1 MAEKRNVWGLSL
13 LFLLFSVSLVHM
25 LVCPFT
31 KVEESFNLQATH
43 DILFHRFDFKKYDH
57 LEFPGVVPRTF
68 LGPLFLSAFSSPF
81 AFLCFQVDT
90 SKFYTQLIVRAFL
103 GVCVIGALWYMQ
115 REVRRQFGSTV
126 AGLFCVTCASQ
137 FHIMFY
143 STRTLPN
150 VFALPF
156 VLVAFTTW
164 MGQRYGSFICLSAF
178 AIIVFRSEL
187 CILMGLMLL
196 LSLMSRRLGFVKLI
210 CFALPAGILSLCV
223 TVAVDTYFW
232 MKPLW
237 PEGQVLWYNTV
248 LNKSSNW
255 GTSPFLWYF
264 YSAVPRA
271 LGCTLFFVP
280 LGLLDRR
287 MRIILFPTVGFIL
300 LYSMLPHK
308 ELRFIIYT
316 FPMLSLV
323 AARGCSFILS
333 NYHKSWMYK
342 LGSAIVVGHLLVNAA
357 YSSFCLYVS
366 HHNYPG
372 GKGMQ
377 ELHRLIPAETDV
389 FVHID
394 TFAAETG
401 VSRFLELNNNWR
413 YDKREDMSP
422 TNPYIKSYTHL
433 LMEANVTKIRQLQA
447 THRPMVFID
456 GYSKTTLN
464 WFAFPPVNV
473 LFQQKTVL
481 MELAIDK

>member
-13 LFLLFSVSLVHM
+13 LFLLVSVSLLH
-25 LVCPFT
+25 LYICPFT
-31 KVEESFNLQATH
+31 KVEESFNLQAAH
-43 DILFHRFDFKKYDH
+43 DILFHRLEFEKYDH
-57 LEFPGVVPRTF
+57 HEFPGVVPRTF
-68 LGPLFLSAFSSPF
+68 LGPLLLSGLSSPVV
-81 AFLCFQVDT
+81 FLFQQMNT
-90 SKFYTQLIVRAFL
+90 SKFYAQLIVRASL

-126 AGLFCVTCASQ
+126 AGIFCVTCASQ
-137 FHIMFY
+137 FHLMFY

-150 VFALPF
+150 IFALPI
-156 VLVAFTTW
+156 VLVAFTSW
-164 MGQRYGSFICLSAF
+164 MAQRYGCFICLSAF
-178 AIIVFRSEL
+178 VIIVFRSEL

-196 LSLMSRRLGFVKLI
+196 ISLLSRRLGIVKLI
-210 CFALPAGILSLCV
+210 SFALPAGILSLGL
-223 TVAVDTYFW
+223 TVAVDTFFW
-232 MKPLW
+232 GKPLW

-287 MRIILFPTVGFIL
+287 MRIIFLPTVGFIL
-300 LYSMLPHK
+300 LYSLLPHK

-316 FPMLSLV
+316 FPVLSLV

-342 LGSAIVVGHLLVNAA
+342 LGSIVVVGHLLVNTG
-357 YSSFCLYVS
+357 YSGFCLYVS

-372 GKGMQ
+372 GKGML
-377 ELHRLIPAETDV
+377 ELHRLQPSNTNVI
-389 FVHID
+389 VHID

-401 VSRFLELNNNWR
+401 VSRFLELHKNWR
-413 YDKREDMSP
+413 YDKREDMTP
-422 TNPYIKSYTHL
+422 TNPEIKLYTHL
-433 LMEANVTKIRQLQA
+433 LMEANVTKIQQLRG
-447 THRPMVFID
+447 THQPMAFIY
-456 GYSKTTLN
+456 GYSKTVLN
-464 WFAFPPVNV
+464 LFHVPPVDV
-473 LFQQKTVL
+473 QLLQKTVL
-481 MELAIDK
+481 MEQIKDS